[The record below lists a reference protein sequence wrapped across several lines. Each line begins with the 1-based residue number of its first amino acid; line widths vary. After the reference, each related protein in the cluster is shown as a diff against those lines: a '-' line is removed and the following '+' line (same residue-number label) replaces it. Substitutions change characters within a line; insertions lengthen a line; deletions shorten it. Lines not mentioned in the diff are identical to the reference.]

1 MCVASGPRPAR
12 GAQPGKPR
20 PGRGPYAGS
29 FSTPP
34 MADTSY
40 NRRSPFGIALLVVS
54 VLALLFI
61 VFIMSQRGGEANGQ
75 VGSGGIDAPE
85 QLEIP
90 E

>member
-1 MCVASGPRPAR
+1 
-12 GAQPGKPR
+12 
-20 PGRGPYAGS
+20 
-29 FSTPP
+29 

-40 NRRSPFGIALLVVS
+40 KRRSPFGIALLIVS

-61 VFIMSQRGGEANGQ
+61 VFLMSQRGGETNGQ
-75 VGSGGIDAPE
+75 VGAGGIDAPE